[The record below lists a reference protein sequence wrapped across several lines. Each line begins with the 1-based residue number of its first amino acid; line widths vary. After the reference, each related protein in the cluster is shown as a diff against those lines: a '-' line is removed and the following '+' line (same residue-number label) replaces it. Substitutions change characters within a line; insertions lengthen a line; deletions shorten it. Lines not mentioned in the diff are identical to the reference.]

1 MFKKILLF
9 IERFGLFFLVLITA
23 AAFVAAVI
31 ETMQDGKIN
40 LWNIGSS
47 IIDTITSEAKD
58 SKGSTKLM
66 HVFLTLTLGW
76 AVIKVY
82 MAAAGFRLDAF
93 AARYIARHHVVI
105 LAGHSSEERH
115 SFSQRI
121 PNKNVEKKIENSALA
136 IDIALA
142 LAPEHNVVLSIPGI
156 HSSRLIKLWRAG
168 VKVLKDDMELPDLLQ
183 AAGVNRAK
191 MLIAMRDNYSEN
203 IAICRSA
210 TAKIPES
217 FWLPEIL
224 STIFSLKP
232 GIQLQCKCM
241 IEPLEVK
248 QKFKIEDY
256 LEDDSLA
263 RVRVFNESELIA
275 RCILRNHPPDELVAK
290 SNKGVHVLLVGF
302 GSVGQS
308 IAIQLA
314 QMGYYLNGK
323 RNKPKIT
330 IVDKNVEVRWAQAL
344 KTYRNLSDW
353 LQKELFES
361 RIEDIK
367 DSDAEKWLEDECP
380 ITMVY
385 VCTKDEIA
393 NLKIARLLLR
403 LMIKDTHRELSNVQ
417 VVALDPPGGW
427 VLEEFAKRNDNKN
440 RFKLFSLTKSK
451 ENMDSNP
458 VAANLLSETDDDFA
472 KALHENYCKDQ
483 DLEIQK
489 KPNLHR
495 GPAHKPWD
503 LVAEHYRESNRL
515 SADHLEIKLRAVGRI
530 LVDKTNATPAPI
542 SSSELELLAE
552 MEHNRWLAEKSLQGW
567 KYSINRNDLSLKHNN
582 IVEYKD
588 LKEGDK
594 KKDRS
599 AVESAISTAERK
611 NKILVRKSD

>member
-1 MFKKILLF
+1 
-9 IERFGLFFLVLITA
+9 
-23 AAFVAAVI
+23 
-31 ETMQDGKIN
+31 
-40 LWNIGSS
+40 
-47 IIDTITSEAKD
+47 
-58 SKGSTKLM
+58 
-66 HVFLTLTLGW
+66 
-76 AVIKVY
+76 
-82 MAAAGFRLDAF
+82 
-93 AARYIARHHVVI
+93 
-105 LAGHSSEERH
+105 
-115 SFSQRI
+115 
-121 PNKNVEKKIENSALA
+121 
-136 IDIALA
+136 
-142 LAPEHNVVLSIPGI
+142 
-156 HSSRLIKLWRAG
+156 
-168 VKVLKDDMELPDLLQ
+168 
-183 AAGVNRAK
+183 
-191 MLIAMRDNYSEN
+191 
-203 IAICRSA
+203 
-210 TAKIPES
+210 
-217 FWLPEIL
+217 
-224 STIFSLKP
+224 
-232 GIQLQCKCM
+232 
-241 IEPLEVK
+241 
-248 QKFKIEDY
+248 
-256 LEDDSLA
+256 
-263 RVRVFNESELIA
+263 
-275 RCILRNHPPDELVAK
+275 
-290 SNKGVHVLLVGF
+290 
-302 GSVGQS
+302 
-308 IAIQLA
+308 
-314 QMGYYLNGK
+314 
-323 RNKPKIT
+323 
-330 IVDKNVEVRWAQAL
+330 
-344 KTYRNLSDW
+344 LSDW